1 MATQLEKLRY
11 VIFALQTSR
20 KNVISENI
28 SRFNDCKLTNAK
40 LYLNSE
46 CYPYDDLNLDFDKN
60 RCDSVRSYMRV
71 SATTDTSISSRVS
84 LLQLFYVMARS

>member
-1 MATQLEKLRY
+1 M
-11 VIFALQTSR
+11 
-20 KNVISENI
+20 SENI

-46 CYPYDDLNLDFDKN
+46 CYPYDDLNLDFDKKQM
-60 RCDSVRSYMRV
+60 CDSVRSCMRV